1 MAILR
6 KSQLHE
12 MSDEELDKTL
22 NDLKDELMK
31 IKGILASGGIPE
43 DVGKIREIKRTIARI
58 LTIKNMRAKKE
69 VKKK

>member
-1 MAILR
+1 MVILR